1 MTADRSSMTNFSRC
15 YWRKWRIK
23 PRAAACSLPL
33 RPRKRMSWGPNSQV
47 CHHEHYSA
55 DHPTCPFRI
64 LRGNQMHLVR
74 RLRQLWHMVG
84 REVFAGGVEVA
95 SLASVPLLRC
105 RLPRQRFG
113 QNPGLPLS
121 WAPWSCHPVCSGRE
135 ACKYEGPGHRFRRG
149 WCDFLGGGGAIG
161 PCSEEQL
168 SNHVRT
174 AQYGELRTDDGRGES
189 AHVAGSADE
198 HEP

>member
-33 RPRKRMSWGPNSQV
+33 RPRERMSWAPNSQV
-47 CHHEHYSA
+47 CHHEHCSA

-84 REVFAGGVEVA
+84 REVFV
-95 SLASVPLLRC
+95 
-105 RLPRQRFG
+105 
-113 QNPGLPLS
+113 
-121 WAPWSCHPVCSGRE
+121 
-135 ACKYEGPGHRFRRG
+135 
-149 WCDFLGGGGAIG
+149 
-161 PCSEEQL
+161 
-168 SNHVRT
+168 
-174 AQYGELRTDDGRGES
+174 GELKLHPWQVCLCYDVGCHGNGSDKIQGYRFHGLHGRVIPFAAGAKLANMKVPVIAFGGDGATFSEGV
-189 AHVAGSADE
+189 AHLVHAVRSNY
-198 HEP
+198 PITFVL